1 MLKECRFVKA
11 NGLKCGSPALRG
23 SPFCYFHARTRVY
36 VPRRL
41 HTGEKVFEVP
51 PLVTTAGIHEALD
64 AIFQALACGNIDSKR
79 AGSLLYAL
87 QIAQKNLE
95 TTPSLARNPIQSG
108 QPPVP
113 DL

>member
-1 MLKECRFVKA
+1 MFKECRFVKP

-36 VPRRL
+36 VPRRTG
-41 HTGEKVFEVP
+41 TGEKVFEVP
-51 PLVTTAGIHEALD
+51 PLVTTAGIHQALD

-95 TTPSLARNPIQSG
+95 TTPSLAQNPASVR
-108 QPPVP
+108 PPAGP
-113 DL
+113 

>member
-1 MLKECRFVKA
+1 MYKECRFVKP

-23 SPFCYFHARTRVY
+23 SPFCYFHARNRVY

-51 PLVTTAGIHEALD
+51 PVATPAGIHQALG
-64 AIFQALACGNIDSKR
+64 AIIQALACGEIDSKR
-79 AGSLLYAL
+79 GGKLLYAL
-87 QIAQKNLE
+87 QLAQKNLE
-95 TTPSLARNPIQSG
+95 ITPSLAQNPIQSG
-108 QPPVP
+108 PRAVS

>member
-1 MLKECRFVKA
+1 MYNECRFVKP

-23 SPFCYFHARTRVY
+23 SPFCYFHARNRVY

-51 PLVTTAGIHEALD
+51 PLVTTAGIHEALN

-95 TTPSLARNPIQSG
+95 TTPSLAQSPIQSG
-108 QPPVP
+108 RPPVP